1 MGKACQTNCDES
13 NTSLTTHHTHHTRSA
28 DCKVLVN
35 LVILRDR
42 FWRTCEA
49 IGEQGCYT
57 SNDAL
62 ESKKQISIYIASR
75 SSGVGVENVDGFAEM
90 LGSR

>member
-35 LVILRDR
+35 LVIL
-42 FWRTCEA
+42 
-49 IGEQGCYT
+49 
-57 SNDAL
+57 
-62 ESKKQISIYIASR
+62 SKEIHF
-75 SSGVGVENVDGFAEM
+75 GVPV
-90 LGSR
+90 RP